1 MKKVLML
8 VLITILLT
16 GSVYASEGIES
27 NIMDGA
33 TGQETQPYRYSRK
46 EAEAIKLKR
55 DKANLEAETIVNTRS
70 YDDGIY
76 KTLDVPVFE
85 QENSYF
91 CGPATTKQV
100 AHYMTGSSHSQQYI
114 ANVIEKKE
122 KSGTTMAYILYYLN
136 DNKGLNYIYDQG
148 IANDYSTWLNAIYSS
163 VNNSKPAII
172 IVKDLSG
179 SVLPYS
185 TSGHYINSSGVD
197 SKYSSNKIRIT
208 DPWTPGLGNKWYY
221 ASDIHMLNYNDTYT
235 WRRALIW

>member
-1 MKKVLML
+1 MKKILML

-16 GSVYASEGIES
+16 GSVFASEGIKS
-27 NIMDGA
+27 NIIDGA
-33 TGQETQPYRYSRK
+33 TGQQTEPYRYNSK
-46 EAEAIKLKR
+46 EVEAIKLKR
-55 DKANLEAETIVNTRS
+55 DKANLEAEMIVNTKS

-76 KTLDVPVFE
+76 KTLNVPVFE
-85 QENSYF
+85 QENGHF

-114 ANVIEKKE
+114 ADTIGTTS
-122 KSGTTMAYILYYLN
+122 SGTTMAYILYYLN
-136 DNKGLNYIYDQG
+136 GKKGLNYTYDQG
-148 IANDYSTWLNAIYSS
+148 IANDYTTWLNAIYSGI
-163 VNNSKPAII
+163 NNSKPAII
-172 IVKDLSG
+172 IVKDSSG

-185 TSGHYINSSGVD
+185 TNGHYINSSGVD

-221 ASDIHMLNYNDTYT
+221 ASDIHMLNYNDTYS